1 MDKDKFMHA
10 FPIPLA
16 AHACLLF
23 AFSVISMLVLVCWG
37 IEYVY
42 VIIVFVSFSMLRSMC
57 YYTMLLVMF
66 VHVSVLVYRV
76 FGDAY
81 VIICFHIRIIR

>member
-1 MDKDKFMHA
+1 MHA
-10 FPIPLA
+10 PR
-16 AHACLLF
+16 F
-23 AFSVISMLVLVCWG
+23 AFSVISMLVWVCWG
-37 IEYVY
+37 IKYVY
-42 VIIVFVSFSMLRSMC
+42 VIIVFVSLYRVFW
-57 YYTMLLVMF
+57 F